1 MHVCSMWYNIVSIY
15 VLYKT
20 APTIVWS
27 KVSSTHIF
35 FLYQKISIKVRL
47 YLVCTSDDDGS
58 SPKMRS
64 TDQSLSLKVA
74 RAKAPNENSSL
85 EEHHCLELF

>member
-1 MHVCSMWYNIVSIY
+1 MYVVCGIILYICIIQNCSHNSMVKSEFYSYFFSVSKNLNKSLI
-15 VLYKT
+15 VLY
-20 APTIVWS
+20 V
-27 KVSSTHIF
+27 H
-35 FLYQKISIKVRL
+35 
-47 YLVCTSDDDGS
+47 TSYDDGS

-74 RAKAPNENSSL
+74 RAQAPKENSSL

>member
-1 MHVCSMWYNIVSIY
+1 M
-15 VLYKT
+15 
-20 APTIVWS
+20 
-27 KVSSTHIF
+27 
-35 FLYQKISIKVRL
+35 

-85 EEHHCLELF
+85 EEHHCLELFWDLEHTLRLVNNVY